1 MLVQFAVT
9 NFLSFKERQCLS
21 LETGPYLRKYPNNTF
36 AVTPENY
43 GSDIKLI
50 KNAVVFGANA
60 SGKSNLVEA
69 LHWMR
74 EMILHP
80 KQSINEK
87 LPYYAFRMNQ
97 SSMNR
102 PTVFEVEL
110 IYQKML
116 YKYCFSYKEDQI
128 CDECFQ
134 IYDKKQDDYTVYFER
149 KNGLITIIPSKYQ
162 RYSEELRDN
171 LLGLHLL
178 QEKNDQ
184 HAIRIMKW
192 FDEQLVLFDRQLMN
206 LELLEDEEN
215 KLRLLSFLKLAD
227 MNIVDVEPVFDLVD
241 GKAKMS
247 QLYVVYNKYDQDHLL
262 VGKERISYAL
272 ESVGTQ
278 KLITLAL
285 HLLFNKQGKVF
296 ILDEFD
302 DAFHQ
307 ELSLSLVQL
316 FNAMEDGSQF
326 ILTTHDLQLMDNQL
340 RKDQIYFINKNY
352 RGESRLYSLFDFAED
367 TKGSRSDITYYRRYL
382 KGLFGGI
389 PNIETQKLIDL
400 AVNRK

>member
-1 MLVQFAVT
+1 M
-9 NFLSFKERQCLS
+9 
-21 LETGPYLRKYPNNTF
+21 
-36 AVTPENY
+36 
-43 GSDIKLI
+43 D
-50 KNAVVFGANA
+50 
-60 SGKSNLVEA
+60 
-69 LHWMR
+69 
-74 EMILHP
+74 
-80 KQSINEK
+80 
-87 LPYYAFRMNQ
+87 
-97 SSMNR
+97 
-102 PTVFEVEL
+102 
-110 IYQKML
+110 
-116 YKYCFSYKEDQI
+116 
-128 CDECFQ
+128 
-134 IYDKKQDDYTVYFER
+134 
-149 KNGLITIIPSKYQ
+149 
-162 RYSEELRDN
+162 
-171 LLGLHLL
+171 
-178 QEKNDQ
+178 
-184 HAIRIMKW
+184 
-192 FDEQLVLFDRQLMN
+192 
-206 LELLEDEEN
+206 LELLEGVEN
-215 KLRLLSFLKLAD
+215 KFRLISFLMLVD
-227 MNIVDVEPVFDLVD
+227 MNVVDVEPVFDLVD

-272 ESVGTQ
+272 ESAGTQ

-352 RGESRLYSLFDFAED
+352 RGESQLYSLFDFAED

>member
-1 MLVQFAVT
+1 
-9 NFLSFKERQCLS
+9 
-21 LETGPYLRKYPNNTF
+21 
-36 AVTPENY
+36 
-43 GSDIKLI
+43 
-50 KNAVVFGANA
+50 
-60 SGKSNLVEA
+60 
-69 LHWMR
+69 
-74 EMILHP
+74 
-80 KQSINEK
+80 
-87 LPYYAFRMNQ
+87 
-97 SSMNR
+97 
-102 PTVFEVEL
+102 
-110 IYQKML
+110 
-116 YKYCFSYKEDQI
+116 YKEDQI

-272 ESVGTQ
+272 ESAGTQ

-352 RGESRLYSLFDFAED
+352 RGESQLYSLFDFAED